1 MNEDYTRLTRSFYLN
16 NIFCATE
23 FVKNLYEVDST
34 STQQIPNVHII
45 DQDIVRVELHTK
57 PLKGLSYRDLEL
69 ATIIDSFDFKRFEML
84 PLLTE
89 KGYKKEI
96 RRLRIEEEMKA
107 MEAEIMVTEGTKKF
121 PNKFKQSVFD
131 LK

>member
-1 MNEDYTRLTRSFYLN
+1 M
-16 NIFCATE
+16 
-23 FVKNLYEVDST
+23 
-34 STQQIPNVHII
+34 HII

-69 ATIIDSFDFKRFEML
+69 ATIIDAFDFERFEL
-84 PLLTE
+84 VPLTTE

-107 MEAEIMVTEGTKKF
+107 MEAEIMITEGTKKF
-121 PNKFKQSVFD
+121 PNKFKQSDFN

>member
-1 MNEDYTRLTRSFYLN
+1 M
-16 NIFCATE
+16 
-23 FVKNLYEVDST
+23 
-34 STQQIPNVHII
+34 HII